1 MIIDSVFDPSVTV
14 SLFSNGCTS
23 TLQKSLLKIWLVL
36 SLRLYLESNLELVR
50 RWLLLGFSGSSY
62 KFFIG

>member
-1 MIIDSVFDPSVTV
+1 MIIDPVFDPSVTV
-14 SLFSNGCTS
+14 SLFWNGYTS
-23 TLQKSLLKIWLVL
+23 TLRKSLLKIWLVL

-50 RWLLLGFSGSSY
+50 RWLLLGFSDSSY